1 MVILRF
7 VVMIALTI
15 VGVALLAALVTRNR
29 RWARFAWQVFK
40 FGAVLAAA
48 VLLLMLAERLLLP
61 VL

>member
-29 RWARFAWQVFK
+29 RWVRFAWQVFK